1 MLRTRF
7 TESFGVLHPIASAG
21 MAFVATAPL
30 TKAICAAGGFGV
42 LGSAGMPPEVL
53 RGAIREIREA
63 GHTAF
68 GVNIIPRFAT
78 ADHIAI
84 CVAERAPVVVFYWDD
99 PAPEWLSNLK
109 SARVR
114 VAYQVGSVA
123 EANTKAVAGADLLI
137 VQGSEAGGHNRAD
150 AALFSI
156 VSAVVDAIGERLP
169 ILAAGGVADGRG
181 LAAALALGADGVSI
195 GTRFLATTEAFAH
208 DEYKKRIVAA
218 SLGDTSRH
226 NIFGPDFPDATV
238 RGLRNAIVREWEK
251 RDEPPPYKA
260 HPPETQPIIG
270 QAVVYG
276 NAMPMPRFL
285 GLPPTREFSG
295 DFDQMSLLAGESVA
309 LTNNIRP
316 AGDLVAE
323 IARSA
328 EAIVNQRLVRMTAPN
343 DSRS

>member
-7 TESFGVLHPIASAG
+7 TESFGLRHPIASAG
-21 MAFVATAPL
+21 MAFVATVPL
-30 TKAICAAGGFGV
+30 TKAVCAAGGFGV

-53 RGAIREIREA
+53 RDAIREIREG
-63 GHTAF
+63 GHTTF

-78 ADHIAI
+78 TKHIAVCI
-84 CVAERAPVVVFYWDD
+84 AEKVPVVIFYWDD
-99 PAPEWLSNLK
+99 PASEWLSNLK
-109 SARVR
+109 SAKVR

-123 EANTKAVAGADLLI
+123 EANTKAAAGADLLI
-137 VQGSEAGGHNRAD
+137 VQGSEAGGHNRSE

-156 VSAVVDAIGERLP
+156 VPAVVDALGGKLP

-218 SLGDTSRH
+218 ALGDTARH
-226 NIFGPDFPDATV
+226 NIFGLDFPDATV

-251 RDEPPPYKA
+251 RDEPAPYKA
-260 HPPETQPIIG
+260 NPPETQPIVG
-270 QAVVYG
+270 QAIVYG
-276 NAMPMPRFL
+276 SAMPMPRFL

-295 DFDQMSLLAGESVA
+295 DFEQMSLLAGESVG
-309 LTNNIRP
+309 LTNSIRP

-323 IARSA
+323 IAQTA
-328 EAIVNQRLVRMTAPN
+328 EAIVNQRLVRMTTLN
-343 DSRS
+343 